1 MAIQQMT
8 LSNLENQILEQV
20 RQHGKQMGIPTKNS
34 DETLI
39 QYSFQD
45 FVAKFL
51 QAPVQQAA
59 SAGTSLQSLPL
70 QLDLSIEQGILGEN
84 LSEKAAKDMQGVTAY
99 TWSGQEGAAHRI
111 EIYTPQTQA
120 DGSIQMSVT
129 VIKIAL
135 RHEAVGQTPM
145 AQSSEAVGAIPAAE
159 ASGKSG
165 YKSMDQFLSEN
176 RYAQTLKDKKELME
190 YSTENAA
197 ELVHEEE
204 RMEAFHSNQAIDR
217 MIQQAWATFGGTL
230 DGMIA
235 KAAGM
240 SADEKEYFQDILD
253 KHPDEVFKKAFLEF
267 LTRKKNDLEKAYKE
281 LEAMFKAQQAMETD
295 LQALA
300 EIEKALEELQ
310 TAIAQLKD
318 GGLTEGQL
326 HTLFDNVSD
335 LLKTEETPIEA

>member
-20 RQHGKQMGIPTKNS
+20 RQRGKQMGIPTKES
-34 DETLI
+34 DENLV

-51 QAPVQQAA
+51 QAPVQQA
-59 SAGTSLQSLPL
+59 STAGQSLQSLPL
-70 QLDLSIEQGILGEN
+70 QLDLSIEQGILGDS
-84 LSEKAAKDMQGVTAY
+84 LSEKAAKDMQGVKAY

-120 DGSIQMSVT
+120 DGSMQMSVT

-135 RHEAVGQTPM
+135 RHEAVGQMPM

-165 YKSMDQFLSEN
+165 YKSMDQFLSGS
-176 RYAQTLKDKKELME
+176 RYEQALKDKKELME

-197 ELVHEEE
+197 ELVREEK
-204 RMEAFHSNQAIDR
+204 RMEAYHSNQALDR
-217 MIQQAWATFGGTL
+217 MIQQAWAAFGGTL
-230 DGMIA
+230 DGMLA
-235 KAAGM
+235 KVAGM
-240 SADEKEYFQDILD
+240 SPDEKEYFEGILD

-281 LEAMFKAQQAMETD
+281 LEAMLKAKQAMETD
-295 LQALA
+295 LEALA
-300 EIEKALEELQ
+300 EIEKMLEELQ
-310 TAIAQLKD
+310 SAITQLKD
-318 GGLTEGQL
+318 GNLTEGQL

-335 LLKTEETPIEA
+335 LLKTEE